1 MIQGERVHLR
11 VVTATDLVLL
21 TNWMND
27 LDFNSEYNT
36 FGLRRADSIEK
47 RFAESGLLSSQS
59 GELLIVIEADAVI
72 GNVSYHQTRYGPNEG
87 SVAYNI
93 GISITPEHRG
103 KGYGVE
109 AQKLLASYLFSTYPI
124 MRVEATTDRENIAE
138 QKALEKAGFTR
149 DGVMRQA
156 QWRTGSWHDMVV
168 YSKLR
173 GE

>member
-1 MIQGERVHLR
+1 MIRGKRVHLR
-11 VVTATDLVLL
+11 VVTAADLALL
-21 TNWMND
+21 TTWTND

-36 FGLRRADSIEK
+36 FGLRRADSVEK
-47 RFAESGLLSSQS
+47 SFAENGLLSSQH
-59 GELLIVIEADAVI
+59 GELLMGIEDGTVVGSI
-72 GNVSYHQTRYGPNEG
+72 SYHQMPYGPNEG
-87 SVAYNI
+87 SIAYNI
-93 GISITPEHRG
+93 GLSIAPAYRG
-103 KGYGVE
+103 KGYGTE

-149 DGVMRQA
+149 EGVMRQA

>member
-11 VVTATDLVLL
+11 VVTAADLALL
-21 TNWMND
+21 TTWMNN
-27 LDFNSEYNT
+27 LNFNSEYNT
-36 FGLRRADSIEK
+36 FGLKPADSIEK
-47 RFAESGLLSSQS
+47 SFAENGFLRQQS
-59 GELLIVIEADAVI
+59 GQLLIVIQPDTVV
-72 GNVSYHQTRYGPNEG
+72 GNVSYHQVRYGPNEG

-93 GISITPEHRG
+93 GISIAVEHRG

-124 MRVEATTDRENIAE
+124 MRVEATTDKENIAE

-149 DGVMRQA
+149 EGVMRQS

>member
-11 VVTATDLVLL
+11 VVTAADIALL
-21 TNWMND
+21 TTWMND
-27 LDFNSEYNT
+27 LNFNSEYNT

-47 RFAESGLLSSQS
+47 RFAENGSLSQQGS
-59 GELLIVIEADAVI
+59 ELLIVLPNDTVI
-72 GNVSYHQTRYGPNEG
+72 GNVSYHQVRYGPNEG
-87 SVAYNI
+87 SAAYNI
-93 GISITPEHRG
+93 GISIAAEYRG

-124 MRVEATTDRENIAE
+124 MRVEATTDKENIAE

-149 DGVMRQA
+149 EGVMRQS
-156 QWRTGSWHDMVV
+156 QWRTGSWHDMIV

>member
-11 VVTATDLVLL
+11 VVTAADLALL
-21 TNWMND
+21 TTWMND
-27 LDFNSEYNT
+27 LDFNSKYNT
-36 FGLRRADSIEK
+36 FGLRRADFIEK
-47 RFAESGLLSSQS
+47 RFAENGLLSVQS
-59 GELLIVIEADAVI
+59 GELLVVIPTDTVI

-87 SVAYNI
+87 SAAYNI
-93 GISITPEHRG
+93 GISITPEYRG

-124 MRVEATTDRENIAE
+124 MRVEATTDKENIAE

>member
-1 MIQGERVHLR
+1 MISGDRVHLR
-11 VVTATDLVLL
+11 VVTVADLALL
-21 TNWMND
+21 NSWMND

-36 FGLRRADSIEK
+36 FGLRRVDSIEK
-47 RFAESGLLSSQS
+47 RFAENGLLSSQG
-59 GELLIVIEADAVI
+59 GELLIVLPNDTVI
-72 GNVSYHQTRYGPNEG
+72 GNVSYHQVRYGPNEG
-87 SVAYNI
+87 SIVYNI
-93 GISITPEHRG
+93 GISIAVEYRG

-124 MRVEATTDRENIAE
+124 MRVEATTDKENIAE

-149 DGVMRQA
+149 EGVMRQS

>member
-1 MIQGERVHLR
+1 MIQGERVRLR
-11 VVTATDLVLL
+11 VVTAADLVLL
-21 TNWMND
+21 NTWMND

-36 FGLRRADSIEK
+36 FGLRRANSIEK
-47 RFAESGLLSSQS
+47 SFAENGLLSSQN
-59 GELLIVIEADAVI
+59 GELLIVMQTDNVV
-72 GNVSYHQTRYGPNEG
+72 GTVSYHQVGYGPNEG

-93 GISITPEHRG
+93 GISIAVGQRG

-138 QKALEKAGFTR
+138 QRALEKAGFTR
-149 DGVMRQA
+149 EGVFRQA
-156 QWRTGSWHDMVV
+156 QWRAGSWHDMVV

>member
-11 VVTATDLVLL
+11 VVTAADLTLL
-21 TNWMND
+21 TTWMND
-27 LDFNSEYNT
+27 LNFNSEYNT

-47 RFAESGLLSSQS
+47 RFAENGLLSSQS
-59 GELLIVIEADAVI
+59 GVLLIVIQSDMVV
-72 GNVSYHQTRYGPNEG
+72 GDVSYHQTRYGPNEG
-87 SVAYNI
+87 SIVYNI
-93 GISITPEHRG
+93 GISIAVEYRG

-124 MRVEATTDRENIAE
+124 MRVEATTDTENIAE

>member
-11 VVTATDLVLL
+11 VVTAADLALL
-21 TNWMND
+21 TTWTND

-36 FGLRRADSIEK
+36 FGLRRADSVEK
-47 RFAESGLLSSQS
+47 SFAENGLLSSQH
-59 GELLIVIEADAVI
+59 GELLIVIETDTVVGSI
-72 GNVSYHQTRYGPNEG
+72 SYHQTRYGPNEG
-87 SVAYNI
+87 SIAYNI
-93 GISITPEHRG
+93 GLSIASAYRG
-103 KGYGVE
+103 KGYGTE

>member
-1 MIQGERVHLR
+1 MIQAERVHLR
-11 VVTATDLVLL
+11 VVTAVDLALL
-21 TNWMND
+21 TTWTND

-36 FGLRRADSIEK
+36 FGLRRADSVEK
-47 RFAESGLLSSQS
+47 SFAENGLLSPQH
-59 GELLIVIEADAVI
+59 GELLIVIETDTVV

-87 SVAYNI
+87 SIAYNI
-93 GISITPEHRG
+93 GLSIAPEYRG
-103 KGYGVE
+103 KGYGTE
-109 AQKLLASYLFSTYPI
+109 AQKLLANYLFSTYPI